1 MSQLHSQVPINGLI
15 LTGGGARAAYQV
27 GVLSAIS
34 DILQPQRNPFPVIV
48 GTSAG
53 AINAA
58 ALACGAED
66 ISAAVQRLTGFWQ
79 GMRTER
85 IYRSDW
91 QGVLAQAA
99 RFITGGLLG
108 LAGDAQHALLNN
120 APLGELLAKELDF
133 CGIERS
139 LAKGCLHAVAVTAF
153 DYQHARAVTFY
164 QSIDP
169 IKPWTRHRRE
179 GVSGRLGYEH
189 LLASS
194 ALPLLFEPVPVGERY
209 CGDGALGQT
218 APISPALHLGANRVL
233 VIGLRHERKKMQSR
247 NGSNAPSLAQVA
259 GQLLD
264 SALIDSLDGDLEL
277 LERMNQLAAHL
288 PDNVGEGRLAHVD
301 TMVLSP
307 SQPLADLALSY
318 RHELP
323 KALRPFLRGS
333 GATGEGGGE
342 VLSYLLFEPGYC
354 NALIRLGYEDTLR
367 RKEELLAFLGHGGCT
382 A

>member
-1 MSQLHSQVPINGLI
+1 MAQPHNSAPINGLI

-27 GVLSAIS
+27 GVLSAIN
-34 DILQPQRNPFPVIV
+34 DMLQPQRNPFPVIV

-66 ISAAVQRLTGFWQ
+66 ISAAIHRLKSFWQ

-99 RFITGGLLG
+99 RFVMGGLLG
-108 LAGDAQHALLNN
+108 MGSNGQQHALLNN
-120 APLGELLAKELDF
+120 EPLGELLAAELDF

-139 LAKGCLHAVAVTAF
+139 LTKGCLHAVAVTAF
-153 DYQHARAVTFY
+153 DYQRGSAVTFY

-194 ALPLLFEPVPVGERY
+194 ALPLLFEPVQVGDR
-209 CGDGALGQT
+209 
-218 APISPALHLGANRVL
+218 
-233 VIGLRHERKKMQSR
+233 
-247 NGSNAPSLAQVA
+247 
-259 GQLLD
+259 
-264 SALIDSLDGDLEL
+264 
-277 LERMNQLAAHL
+277 
-288 PDNVGEGRLAHVD
+288 
-301 TMVLSP
+301 
-307 SQPLADLALSY
+307 
-318 RHELP
+318 
-323 KALRPFLRGS
+323 
-333 GATGEGGGE
+333 
-342 VLSYLLFEPGYC
+342 
-354 NALIRLGYEDTLR
+354 
-367 RKEELLAFLGHGGCT
+367 
-382 A
+382 